1 MPYDQTVLE
10 IENLKTYFFLDEG
23 TVRAVDGV
31 SLSLEKGKTLGVV
44 GESGC
49 GKSVTARS
57 VLQIA
62 GAGGR
67 IVEGQILF
75 HRNGDILD
83 LAQMPPTSE
92 QIRQIRGRDI
102 AMIFQE
108 PMTSF
113 SPLYT
118 VGKQIMEA
126 ILYHVNVPKSEARER
141 TIELLGKVGIP
152 QPSRTVD
159 AYPFELSGGM
169 RQRAMIAMA
178 LAGNPS
184 ILIADEPTTALDVTI
199 QAQILALLQ
208 KVQQETGMAIMIIS
222 HNMGV
227 IAEMADEVAVMYLGK
242 VVERATVWDLFD
254 NPSHPYTIA
263 LLNSIPLVEKEVRE
277 RLESIK
283 GSVPDP
289 YSIVTGCP
297 FHRRCPSFMP
307 GLCDKVLPVETP
319 VAGNPHHTVRCHLYP
334 GSAAGA
340 VEATS
345 GTVPDTTLGGRKGNA
360 GLPSFRLN
368 RSA

>member
-1 MPYDQTVLE
+1 MMTDQTLLE

-23 TVRAVDGV
+23 TVKAVDGV
-31 SLSLEKGKTLGVV
+31 SLSLAKGKTLGIV

-49 GKSVTARS
+49 GKSVMARS

-62 GAGGR
+62 GAAGKVVEGR
-67 IVEGQILF
+67 ILF
-75 HRNGDILD
+75 RRDGDTID
-83 LAQMPPTSE
+83 VAQLSPTGES
-92 QIRQIRGRDI
+92 IRQIRGRDI

-113 SPLYT
+113 SPVHT

-126 ILYHVNVPKSEARER
+126 ILYHTTATKTEARER
-141 TIELLGKVGIP
+141 AIELLGKVGIP
-152 QPSRTVD
+152 QPRRTVD

-178 LAGNPS
+178 LAGDPS
-184 ILIADEPTTALDVTI
+184 LLIADEPTTALDVTI

-208 KVQQETGMAIMIIS
+208 NIQRETGMAIMIIS

-227 IAEMADEVAVMYLGK
+227 IAEMADEVAVMYLGR
-242 VVERATVWDLFD
+242 VVEQASVWELFD
-254 NPSHPYTIA
+254 HPSHPYTIS
-263 LLNSIPLVEKEVRE
+263 LLKSIPLVEEEARE

-289 YSIVTGCP
+289 YATVPGCP

-307 GLCDKVLPVETP
+307 GLCDVVLPVETP
-319 VAGNPHHTVRCHLYP
+319 VAGNPAHTVRCHLFP

-340 VEATS
+340 IARVSGPASEA
-345 GTVPDTTLGGRKGNA
+345 A
-360 GLPSFRLN
+360 
-368 RSA
+368 RSAG